1 MTINEAAVLGY
12 LGAVWGLLG
21 VSVLLGS
28 AIWRLSPY
36 VFELADLPMTTLQWV
51 LLAANVV
58 FMAHSEGY
66 KGFQKAF
73 SPRVAAR
80 TRYLRD
86 HPQLLRTLLA
96 PLFCM
101 GFFHATKKRM
111 IVSYVLTLAIV
122 GLIVLVRML
131 EQPWRGIVD
140 AGVVVGL
147 SWGLLAYWIFAA
159 QALTSP
165 EYAVDPEVS
174 S

>member
-1 MTINEAAVLGY
+1 VRAAGIF
-12 LGAVWGLLG
+12 GACWGALG
-21 VSVLLGS
+21 VSALLGS

-36 VFELADLPMTTLQWV
+36 AWEVLAMDLSTLQWI
-51 LLAANVV
+51 LLVVNVI

-80 TRYLRD
+80 TRYLFD
-86 HPQLLRTLLA
+86 HPHALRSLLA

-101 GFFHATKKRM
+101 GFFHATKKRL
-111 IVSYVLTLAIV
+111 IVSYVLTAAII

-131 EQPWRGIVD
+131 SQPWRGIVD

-147 SWGLLAYWIFAA
+147 GWGLMAYWVFLVQAFAGGA
-159 QALTSP
+159 FA
-165 EYAVDPEVS
+165 YDPEVPVAT
-174 S
+174 